1 MGVQSILFAAL
12 EARIA
17 VENGGK
23 LIKECREVDFA
34 RKDVKDEDVAKQ
46 LWESSDKLIEKVE
59 KEAALQR
66 ARMKTEQEQREKEAK
81 EVEKAQE
88 IDSLVQAIKKGK
100 EKEKEKEKEVKKPR
114 NRKKAKTNEKNA
126 L

>member
-1 MGVQSILFAAL
+1 MA
-12 EARIA
+12 IA

-34 RKDVKDEDVAKQ
+34 RRDVKDEDIAKQ

-59 KEAALQR
+59 KEAAIQR
-66 ARMKTEQEQREKEAK
+66 ASLKREEEQKEKETK
-81 EVEKAQE
+81 EAEKKEE

-100 EKEKEKEKEVKKPR
+100 SAEKDKEAKKPK
-114 NRKKAKTNEKNA
+114 NRKKARFAEETA
-126 L
+126 S